1 MGQKTSTLQGKVKAI
16 QDNKARVTDVS
27 FDRVEIN
34 EKSARKIADGLREN
48 K

>member
-1 MGQKTSTLQGKVKAI
+1 MGQQTSTIQAKVKAI

-27 FDRVEIN
+27 FDHVDIS
-34 EKSARKIADGLREN
+34 EKVARKIADGLREN

>member
-1 MGQKTSTLQGKVKAI
+1 MGQKASTIQTKVKAI

-27 FDRVEIN
+27 FDQVVIT
-34 EKSARKIADGLREN
+34 EKVARKIADGLREN